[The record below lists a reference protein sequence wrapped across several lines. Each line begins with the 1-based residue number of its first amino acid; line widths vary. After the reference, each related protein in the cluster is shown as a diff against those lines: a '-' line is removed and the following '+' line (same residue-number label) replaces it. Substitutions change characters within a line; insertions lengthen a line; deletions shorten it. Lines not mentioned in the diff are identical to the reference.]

1 MGIRRNILNMESRQ
15 IGDLSDMRKMTLP
28 VSFHRKP
35 QKARKFSE
43 IQVHSFMSIERIGK
57 NQPGNDLQ
65 EKQIKRQRMLRLPQE
80 DYLSGRTKDRG
91 CCDCLKK
98 TICLEELKIEDVA
111 TASRRLFAWK
121 N

>member
-1 MGIRRNILNMESRQ
+1 
-15 IGDLSDMRKMTLP
+15 MTLP

-65 EKQIKRQRMLRLPQE
+65 EKQIKRQRILRLPQE
-80 DYLSGRTKDRG
+80 DYLLGRTKDRTLG
-91 CCDCLKK
+91 NNRKPK
-98 TICLEELKIEDVA
+98 QNTIEHHEDY
-111 TASRRLFAWK
+111 
-121 N
+121 